1 MPGVED
7 TAYPRFK
14 KNINQRELEG
24 IYTPTHEEIV
34 FTQKNTKGKK
44 ANLCFLSLLKT
55 FQRLGYFVLIDKI
68 PKKIIKNIARK
79 LHIPSIPDLSY

>member
-34 FTQKNTKGKK
+34 FTQKKYQRQ
-44 ANLCFLSLLKT
+44 KT
-55 FQRLGYFVLIDKI
+55 LTFVFCLF
-68 PKKIIKNIARK
+68 
-79 LHIPSIPDLSY
+79 